1 MRPAAAHRVPS
12 VAVLRTFLLL
22 LPLLL
27 PLWAAPPASACPFCG
42 TVGQSL
48 AQRRDAADAVAVAEA
63 EGTAAADAS
72 GFLAQRFR
80 IDQVLGDTAHAAVAG
95 ETVPARVA
103 GPIAGTA
110 VLFGTAMAA
119 GPQASGNGRS
129 WSAVAA
135 DESLLGYVTAAPAI
149 TLPAAERLRWFAARL
164 EHPDPAI
171 AADAFTEFG
180 LSPFTAVRAAASGLD
195 PARLRAWVSEA
206 GIDARRRGLYGL
218 LLGVAAATTDDPA
231 VARDCIDALHR
242 AVEAPANDFRAG
254 FDGVLAGVLVA
265 EGQAGLD
272 SLERRGLFGREARA
286 LDQRHLLAAVRFAGE
301 NLTETIPRERIV
313 AATAALL
320 TSPAVAADATVDLA
334 RYQAW
339 ETVAD
344 VSRLWDTLGPTTR
357 SSAAPWPDISQPAR
371 SPLHDRNSSGSVG
384 RTPACSNRPS
394 MRQRCQRQVFRCP
407 PRGGK
412 FSTCPW
418 PPSRGGKFSTCPWPP
433 SRGGKFSIHPCG
445 RKLNLRPRVSSL
457 RPRVS
462 SLRPRVST

>member
-1 MRPAAAHRVPS
+1 MAYRPGVPRLPPGASCPRVSIPHNKKPRVESRGLRVHATARVP
-12 VAVLRTFLLL
+12 AGTAFLIGVLVMAS
-22 LPLLL
+22 
-27 PLWAAPPASACPFCG
+27 WAAPPASACPFCG

-80 IDQVLGDTAHAAVAG
+80 IDQVLRDTAHAAVAG

-110 VLFGTAMAA
+110 VLFGTVMAA
-119 GPQASGNGRS
+119 GPQATGHGRS

-195 PARLRAWVSEA
+195 PARLRAWVSEP

-218 LLGVAAATTDDPA
+218 LLGAAAATTDDPA
-231 VARDCIDALHR
+231 MARDCIDALHR
-242 AVEAPANDFRAG
+242 AVAAPADDFRAG

-272 SLERRGLFGREARA
+272 SLDRRGLFGREARA

-301 NLTETIPRERIV
+301 SLTETIPRERIV

-320 TSPAVAADATVDLA
+320 ASPAVAADATVDLA

-339 ETVAD
+339 EAVAD
-344 VSRLWDTLGPTTR
+344 VSQLWDTLGTDDPLIR
-357 SSAAPWPDISQPAR
+357 RAVAGYLAACPLPAAR
-371 SPLHDRNSSGSVG
+371 QELERIG
-384 RTPACSNRPS
+384 RQNPGMLKQALDAAALPAAR
-394 MRQRCQRQVFRCP
+394 
-407 PRGGK
+407 
-412 FSTCPW
+412 
-418 PPSRGGKFSTCPWPP
+418 
-433 SRGGKFSIHPCG
+433 
-445 RKLNLRPRVSSL
+445 
-457 RPRVS
+457 
-462 SLRPRVST
+462 

>member
-1 MRPAAAHRVPS
+1 MRPAAANRIIQGARPGGLGQHQPTEVGQGKVGTMPSLTVLPVPRLPPGASCPRVSITHNKKPRVETRELRVHAATRFQS
-12 VAVLRTFLLL
+12 VAAILIVVLAMAS
-22 LPLLL
+22 
-27 PLWAAPPASACPFCG
+27 WAVPPATACPFCG

-80 IDQVLGDTAHAAVAG
+80 IDQVLRDTAHAAVAG

-110 VLFGTAMAA
+110 VLFGTVIAA
-119 GPQASGNGRS
+119 GPQAAGNGRS

-195 PARLRAWVSEA
+195 PARLRAWVSEP

-231 VARDCIDALHR
+231 VARDCLDALHR
-242 AVEAPANDFRAG
+242 AIEAPADDFRAG

-272 SLERRGLFGREARA
+272 SLERRGLFRREARA

-301 NLTETIPRERIV
+301 SLTETIPREQIV

-320 TSPAVAADATVDLA
+320 ASPAVAADATVDLA
-334 RYQAW
+334 RYRAW
-339 ETVAD
+339 DAVAD
-344 VSRLWDTLGPTTR
+344 VSRLWDTLGTDDPLVR
-357 SSAAPWPDISQPAR
+357 RAVAGYLAACPLPAAR
-371 SPLHDRNSSGSVG
+371 QELERIG
-384 RTPACSNRPS
+384 RQNPGVLKQALEAAALPA
-394 MRQRCQRQVFRCP
+394 
-407 PRGGK
+407 
-412 FSTCPW
+412 
-418 PPSRGGKFSTCPWPP
+418 
-433 SRGGKFSIHPCG
+433 G
-445 RKLNLRPRVSSL
+445 R
-457 RPRVS
+457 
-462 SLRPRVST
+462 